1 MIGLADPPDQWDAE
15 TAKPGAVNTGPAAI
29 PDGVDITADVGR
41 HEGIEPFK
49 DGCRAR
55 VRQERSWPAHVR
67 SLQWRA

>member
-1 MIGLADPPDQWDAE
+1 MMMLARPPDTWEPE

-29 PDGVDITADVGR
+29 PGDGVVNIADWGR

-55 VRQERSWPAHVR
+55 KS
-67 SLQWRA
+67 RATALTAL